1 MADFRTLAKDL
12 CLADGKID
20 DTETKI
26 LKKHLYAD
34 GKIDQSELEFLIALR
49 SDAQKKGGC
58 GASFESFFMK
68 AVYDSIL
75 GNGIISN
82 AEAKLLRKAIFADGK
97 VEDDE
102 RRLVKKLKINA
113 RKTSPAFERLYNEV
127 VG

>member
-34 GKIDQSELEFLIALR
+34 GKIDQTELEFLIALR

-68 AVYDSIL
+68 AAYDAIL

-102 RRLVKKLKINA
+102 RRLMKKLKGAA
-113 RKTSPAFERLYNEV
+113 RKTAPAFNRLYKEV

>member
-20 DTETKI
+20 DAETKI

-49 SDAQKKGGC
+49 SDAQKKRGC

-82 AEAKLLRKAIFADGK
+82 AEAKLLRKAIYADGK

-102 RRLVKKLKINA
+102 RRLVKRLKAAA
-113 RKTSPAFERLYNEV
+113 RKTAPAFDRLYKEV